1 VTPDDLEQRLAAMR
15 PADLPRDLQARLVGA
30 VPAPRS
36 KVRWLFIAAPLA
48 AAAVWILFVSLHR
61 PMEWSAPLV
70 LFERTPQPSDF
81 RVFLPVEETST
92 LVEAKDIAFIDADPA
107 QPVRLVRATWLDDIT
122 YRGDD
127 GRTLRRQE
135 PRVEFIP
142 IVLNTF

>member
-1 VTPDDLEQRLAAMR
+1 MDDLEQRLAALR
-15 PADLPRDLQARLVGA
+15 PAELPLELQARIIRAELT
-30 VPAPRS
+30 PAQPHR
-36 KVRWLFIAAPLA
+36 KARWLYLAAPLA
-48 AAAVWILFVSLHR
+48 AAAVWLFVFQPKSPPTPRL
-61 PMEWSAPLV
+61 
-70 LFERTPQPSDF
+70 PQPSDF

-107 QPVRLVRATWLDDIT
+107 RPVRLVRATWLDDIT

-142 IVLNTF
+142 VVLHAF